1 MRPIATYRDKLIH
14 LAIGAV
20 AYAASGSFSV
30 LAGIVLTIAVAWGIE
45 EWQRRTGKGVKDGW
59 DAFAVMVGIL
69 PGHLLIMAFGDGI
82 KQVVVAVAIDAVKAG
97 ASYALSLIGLG

>member
-14 LAIGAV
+14 LAIGTIAF
-20 AYAASGSFSV
+20 AAAGAFNL
-30 LAGIVLTIAVAWGIE
+30 LAGILLTIGFAWGIE

-59 DAFAVMVGIL
+59 DAFAVMLGIL
-69 PGHLLIMAFGDGI
+69 PGQLLIMAFGEAI
-82 KQVVVAVAIDAVKAG
+82 KQIVVAVAIDAVKAG